1 MSKTILSE
9 GTGAGPGR
17 KSAKPIDLALAEV
30 MALPAKRQDAVAEAI
45 FASLRA
51 EADPSA
57 RRFQALVEA
66 KYTRGLSAAE
76 RSELERLEAG
86 FHATDEEFY
95 RPILQRVKSHKTT
108 NAKRR
113 SA

>member
-1 MSKTILSE
+1 MLKSIMDE
-9 GTGAGPGR
+9 GTGTGLSR
-17 KSAKPIDLALAEV
+17 KTTKPIDLVIAEV
-30 MALPAKRQDAVAEAI
+30 MALPAKRQDAVAAAI
-45 FASLRA
+45 LASLRA

-66 KYTRGLSAAE
+66 KYTRGLSASE
-76 RSELERLEAG
+76 VSELERLEAG
-86 FHATDEEFY
+86 FHGADEEFY
-95 RPILQRVKSHKTT
+95 RPILQRVKSHKAT

>member
-1 MSKTILSE
+1 MSKAILHE
-9 GTGAGPGR
+9 GTGTGLSR
-17 KSAKPIDLALAEV
+17 KATKPIDLAIAEV
-30 MALPAKRQDAVAEAI
+30 RALPARRQAAVAETI
-45 FASLRA
+45 LASLRA

-76 RSELERLEAG
+76 SSELERLEAG

-95 RPILQRVKSHKTT
+95 RPILQRVKLHKTT